1 MSQNNTDNYINVDNL
16 LDLVAKWTGS
26 NSTDGDTGRSYFRG
40 ETIYDRNLIPSLLR
54 KNTYDS
60 LHEIHK
66 SNSPLDLQEKLLR
79 RYSRYTSHLYH
90 AESDFHGRIFTD
102 TELLCLAQHNGLPT
116 LLIDWSLNPL
126 VALYF
131 AMSHGNGTPS
141 FDGDSCF
148 YAMKLKEKKDRSPQT
163 IHLEDPKDEWE
174 FKEKTKEFCPLV
186 VVPLVFTRR
195 ISAQS
200 GRFIYAAFLKDYNDC
215 IYKNHQNH
223 LHAPWSSIEKYRI
236 RKRDKLQLLAR
247 VRALD
252 IHEGRMFPDMGG
264 WAKYLSNGG
273 L

>member
-148 YAMKLKEKKDRSPQT
+148 YAMKLKEKR
-163 IHLEDPKDEWE
+163 IDPHK
-174 FKEKTKEFCPLV
+174 P
-186 VVPLVFTRR
+186 FTLR
-195 ISAQS
+195 I
-200 GRFIYAAFLKDYNDC
+200 LKMNGNSKKKR
-215 IYKNHQNH
+215 KNFAH
-223 LHAPWSSIEKYRI
+223 
-236 RKRDKLQLLAR
+236 
-247 VRALD
+247 
-252 IHEGRMFPDMGG
+252 
-264 WAKYLSNGG
+264 
-273 L
+273 